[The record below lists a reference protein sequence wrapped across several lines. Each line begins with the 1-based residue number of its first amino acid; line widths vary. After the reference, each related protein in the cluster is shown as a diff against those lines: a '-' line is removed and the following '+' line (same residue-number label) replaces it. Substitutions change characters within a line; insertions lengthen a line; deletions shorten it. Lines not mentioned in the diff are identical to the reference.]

1 MTDVQFT
8 LTFIETYDITK
19 LIKKQCWQYYNIV
32 QIILSITCIPFEGDL
47 FMSANFCY
55 KCGTALKPNAKFCSA
70 SGVSVYR
77 KQVPQTSPVQ
87 ESQAP
92 VHSLNIQ
99 TQAASIQNAVLQT
112 GSLTNAPLMGGK
124 FAIDI
129 APPVNEV
136 TKTIRRRFGITN
148 ILAGLAAGDT
158 SFAAI
163 WSFDSPAKLSIII
176 SALAIVLC
184 IMLSLIRRR
193 HK

>member
-1 MTDVQFT
+1 
-8 LTFIETYDITK
+8 
-19 LIKKQCWQYYNIV
+19 
-32 QIILSITCIPFEGDL
+32 
-47 FMSANFCY
+47 MSANFCY
-55 KCGTALKPNAKFCSA
+55 KCGTALKLNAKFCSA
-70 SGVSVYR
+70 CGVSVYR

-87 ESQAP
+87 KSQAP

-112 GSLTNAPLMGGK
+112 GSLTNATLMGGK

-136 TKTIRRRFGITN
+136 TKTIRRRFGIMN
-148 ILAGLAAGDT
+148 ILTGLAAGDV